1 MCGRYRLSKR
11 KQLVEEHF
19 DVPPDD
25 AYIDDWIP
33 RYNIAPT
40 QPLPVI
46 RQNPK
51 KPIREMSHALGI
63 DSDVGERCVRRCK
76 ND

>member
-11 KQLVEEHF
+11 KQIVEEHF

-25 AYIDDWIP
+25 SDDSDWIP

-40 QPLPVI
+40 QPIPVI

-51 KPIREMSHALGI
+51 KPVREMSMMRWGLIPIWSPA
-63 DSDVGERCVRRCK
+63 
-76 ND
+76 